1 MERMNASAELLKE
14 LRIDRKSPP
23 PASGGGSN
31 GGGRRWLW
39 IAIIVVVLLIAAAVA
54 FLFGRAPAVEV
65 ETAPAVAIQQGSAS
79 SSVLDASG

>member
-31 GGGRRWLW
+31 GGSRRWLW

-54 FLFGRAPAVEV
+54 SGFVSIGTARLLPAFSLI
-65 ETAPAVAIQQGSAS
+65 ASA
-79 SSVLDASG
+79 LRN